1 MFLFSALAIERRV
14 TCAKLNKSPHINDVY
29 YEYIANDDCET
40 VFVSPS
46 DLIFPTS
53 TSNMNFQSKAVT
65 ARDVETQVPKD
76 TSLRKPR
83 SEQTDEI
90 MPTKMLKM
98 ESSVATTEVSA
109 TEAAEERQNNPN
121 ADIQDIITG
130 IVKLLNGNVNVH
142 ANTQHMPPTTI
153 RRFATR
159 INNRGPPRIPD
170 YPIVPIDEKYGNM
183 KTTPYPSG
191 IRKPP
196 VIPYPFDMLPP
207 EKPLRNEHPMLMHNN
222 KPIPPNRLP
231 WHGSRT
237 RPPIQISNTNRLQ
250 MPTRLPQQTTLE
262 FLPASKTVN
271 PMVTFSTRT
280 PNTTKSQEFVQSES
294 QSSNLFDQ
302 MKTNNHNE
310 QIAIEM
316 SMESGFT
323 EKIPKFPSSS
333 LIPIIESSKE
343 ITELHMDTQSSTAKP
358 TATIEK
364 IITTMDSSTTPPH
377 SSNTIDKTTKTPEPI
392 ETAQTTKNAVL
403 QDSKSIEAVAI
414 SSSSSEISPS
424 RVTEPSDRIE
434 STNFKS
440 FYARPGI
447 VLDDTDFK
455 PGQLEPSTQYNH
467 VHQHGNTDI
476 QSTATF
482 SDIFAEIFDVTLSA
496 IQGQPNSHHKV
507 VDLLEIA
514 NTQRLANPELIATKY
529 SGNDIIVTA
538 SDDNSFV
545 SIDGKRT
552 YINLFGE
559 TTETEQLKPPTKTEN
574 NHPNYQQ
581 TTKTVHTI
589 VFFSL
594 VIFCMAFKTLAYIL
608 LSNSIGYT

>member
-1 MFLFSALAIERRV
+1 MSSSDSILPTAASNINFKSNAQTRDIETEFS
-14 TCAKLNKSPHINDVY
+14 
-29 YEYIANDDCET
+29 
-40 VFVSPS
+40 
-46 DLIFPTS
+46 
-53 TSNMNFQSKAVT
+53 
-65 ARDVETQVPKD
+65 KD
-76 TSLRKPR
+76 FDSTSLRKPR
-83 SEQTDEI
+83 SEKTDAI
-90 MPTKMLKM
+90 VPTKVLKM
-98 ESSVATTEVSA
+98 EPNAATAEVTA

-142 ANTQHMPPTTI
+142 ANTQHIPPTTI

-159 INNRGPPRIPD
+159 INNRGPPRIPPD
-170 YPIVPIDEKYGNM
+170 YPVIVPIEEKYGNM

-196 VIPYPFDMLPP
+196 IIPYPFDMLPP
-207 EKPLRNEHPMLMHNN
+207 EKPLRNEHTILMHNN
-222 KPIPPNRLP
+222 KPIQPNRLP

-250 MPTRLPQQTTLE
+250 MPTRLPPQTTLD
-262 FLPASKTVN
+262 FRPPSKTVN
-271 PMVTFSTRT
+271 PMVAFSTRT
-280 PNTTKSQEFVQSES
+280 PNANKSHEIFSNES
-294 QSSNLFDQ
+294 LASSLFEPINS
-302 MKTNNHNE
+302 NNQNE
-310 QIAIEM
+310 QITKET
-316 SMESGFT
+316 SLEHGFT
-323 EKIPKFPSSS
+323 KKMPS
-333 LIPIIESSKE
+333 LMPMIESSKE
-343 ITELHMDTQSSTAKP
+343 FTELQIDMQSSIDTP

-364 IITTMDSSTTPPH
+364 ITTTIDSSTTLPR
-377 SSNTIDKTTKTPEPI
+377 SSITIDKTTKTPESI

-403 QDSKSIEAVAI
+403 QDDKSDETVPI
-414 SSSSSEISPS
+414 SSESSAISPS
-424 RVTEPSDRIE
+424 RVTEPSQRME

-447 VLDDTDFK
+447 VLDDTDYT
-455 PGQLEPSTQYNH
+455 PGVLEPSTQYHH
-467 VHQHGNTDI
+467 VHRNTDI

-507 VDLLEIA
+507 VDLIEIA
-514 NTQRLANPELIATKY
+514 NTQRAQNPELMATKY

-559 TTETEQLKPPTKTEN
+559 TAETEQLKNPNLKTEN
-574 NHPNYQQ
+574 NHPNYHQ
-581 TTKTVHTI
+581 TTKTVRSGYLLQI
-589 VFFSL
+589 
-594 VIFCMAFKTLAYIL
+594 IFELHF
-608 LSNSIGYT
+608 